1 MSLPIYPSQSGGYPK
16 FKFKSI
22 KCNSTGN
29 RHAVSSRAEKETEK
43 HFVLISSQ
51 AG

>member
-1 MSLPIYPSQSGGYPK
+1 MSLPIYPSQSGGYP
-16 FKFKSI
+16 KFKSI

-29 RHAVSSRAEKETEK
+29 RHAVSSREEKETKK